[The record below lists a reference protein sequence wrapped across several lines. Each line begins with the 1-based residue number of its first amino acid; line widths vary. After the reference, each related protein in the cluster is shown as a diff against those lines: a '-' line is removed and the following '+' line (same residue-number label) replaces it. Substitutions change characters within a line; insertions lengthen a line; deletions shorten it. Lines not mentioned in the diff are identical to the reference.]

1 MFLVGCN
8 NPKKTEN
15 QIDIE
20 DSIKTYEH
28 EGHEGRTT
36 GDVAIPDF
44 EYNDS
49 LQNKQYKDST
59 KNNEKQ

>member
-8 NPKKTEN
+8 NPKRTKN

-28 EGHEGRTT
+28 EGRTT
-36 GDVAIPDF
+36 GVVATPDF
-44 EYNDS
+44 EHNDS